1 MSRIGKKPSKC
12 RAGSKWRSTT
22 ASWRSKAKRRKLSTP
37 IPPGIRFEL
46 NGDTLTAIRDSD
58 EKPYPA
64 YHGLA
69 RALAANCIRGVT
81 EGFSKNLDLVG
92 IGYKVDA
99 KPKAMTLRL
108 GYSHPIEFPIPPG
121 ISVKVEKQS
130 KSIQNYVATI
140 TVSGSDK
147 QLVGQVA
154 ADIRSLKDRTHTR
167 EKASGMPLRLSGSKS
182 GRRVHNDYSN

>member
-1 MSRIGKKPSKC
+1 MSRIGKKPIKLPSGVKVNI
-12 RAGSKWRSTT
+12 REGNVEVEGKNG
-22 ASWRSKAKRRKLSTP
+22 KLSAP

-69 RALAANCIRGVT
+69 RALAANCVLGVA
-81 EGFSKNLDLVG
+81 EGFSKDLDLVG
-92 IGYKVDA
+92 IGYKVEA
-99 KPKAMTLRL
+99 KPRSVTLIL

-121 ISVKVEKQS
+121 ITVKVEKKS
-130 KSIQNYVATI
+130 RSIQNYVATI
-140 TVSGSDK
+140 TISGSDK

-154 ADIRSLKDRTHTR
+154 ADIRSLRKPDAYKGKGLRY
-167 EKASGMPLRLSGSKS
+167 ASEVVRLKVGKK
-182 GRRVHNDYSN
+182 GA

>member
-1 MSRIGKKPSKC
+1 MSRIGKKPIKVPSGVKVTI
-12 RAGSKWRSTT
+12 GESQLEIEGK
-22 ASWRSKAKRRKLSTP
+22 KAKLSAP

-46 NGDTLTAIRDSD
+46 NGDTLTAIRNSD

-99 KPKAMTLRL
+99 KPKAMTLTL

-121 ISVKVEKQS
+121 I
-130 KSIQNYVATI
+130 
-140 TVSGSDK
+140 
-147 QLVGQVA
+147 
-154 ADIRSLKDRTHTR
+154 TH
-167 EKASGMPLRLSGSKS
+167 
-182 GRRVHNDYSN
+182 

>member
-1 MSRIGKKPSKC
+1 MSRIGKKLIKVPSGVKVVIHDS
-12 RAGSKWRSTT
+12 RLEVESK
-22 ASWRSKAKRRKLSTP
+22 KGKLSTR
-37 IPPGIRFEL
+37 IPPGIRFAL

-69 RALAANCIRGVT
+69 RALAANCIIGVT

-99 KPKAMTLRL
+99 KPKAMTLSL
-108 GYSHPIEFPIPPG
+108 GYSHPIEFPLPPG
-121 ISVKVEKQS
+121 ISVKVEKQN
-130 KSIQNYVATI
+130 KGIQNYVATI
-140 TVSGSDK
+140 TISGSDK

-154 ADIRSLKDRTHTR
+154 ADIRSLRRPDAYKGKGLRY
-167 EKASGMPLRLSGSKS
+167 ASEVVRLKVGKK
-182 GRRVHNDYSN
+182 GA

>member
-1 MSRIGKKPSKC
+1 MSRIGKKPIKVPSGVKVSIQLDRLEIESKK
-12 RAGSKWRSTT
+12 G
-22 ASWRSKAKRRKLSTP
+22 KLSSP
-37 IPPGIRFEL
+37 IPPGIRFEM

-69 RALAANCIRGVT
+69 RAMAANCIRGIT
-81 EGFSKNLDLVG
+81 EGFSKNLDLIG

-99 KPKAMTLRL
+99 KPKAVTLSL

-140 TVSGSDK
+140 TISGSDK
-147 QLVGQVA
+147 QLVGQFA
-154 ADIRSLKDRTHTR
+154 ADIRSLRKPDAYKGKGLRY
-167 EKASGMPLRLSGSKS
+167 ASEVVRLKVGKK
-182 GRRVHNDYSN
+182 GA

>member
-1 MSRIGKKPSKC
+1 MSRIGKKPIKVPSGVKVVI
-12 RAGSKWRSTT
+12 RDGQLSVEGSKT
-22 ASWRSKAKRRKLSTP
+22 KLSAP

-46 NGDTLTAIRDSD
+46 NGDTLAAFRDSN

-69 RALAANCIRGVT
+69 RALVANCIHGVT
-81 EGFSKNLDLVG
+81 EGFSKDLDLVG
-92 IGYKVDA
+92 IGYKVEA
-99 KPKAMTLRL
+99 KPRTVTLTL

-130 KSIQNYVATI
+130 KSIQNYVATLTI
-140 TVSGSDK
+140 SGPDK

-154 ADIRSLKDRTHTR
+154 ADIRSLRRPDAYKGKGLRYAR
-167 EKASGMPLRLSGSKS
+167 ETVRLKVGKK
-182 GRRVHNDYSN
+182 GA

>member
-1 MSRIGKKPSKC
+1 MSRVGKKPIKVPSGIKVTI
-12 RAGSKWRSTT
+12 RESQIEVEGKKGTLTT
-22 ASWRSKAKRRKLSTP
+22 S

-46 NGDTLTAIRDSD
+46 NGDTLTASRDSD

-69 RALAANCIRGVT
+69 RSLVANCVEGVAK
-81 EGFSKNLDLVG
+81 GFSKDLDLVG

-99 KPKAMTLRL
+99 KAKSVTFSL
-108 GYSHPIEFPIPPG
+108 GYSHPIEFPLPSG

-130 KSIQNYVATI
+130 RVIQNYVATI
-140 TVSGSDK
+140 NVSGFDK

-154 ADIRSLKDRTHTR
+154 ADIRSLRKPDSYKGKGIRYVGETV
-167 EKASGMPLRLSGSKS
+167 RLKVGKK
-182 GRRVHNDYSN
+182 GA